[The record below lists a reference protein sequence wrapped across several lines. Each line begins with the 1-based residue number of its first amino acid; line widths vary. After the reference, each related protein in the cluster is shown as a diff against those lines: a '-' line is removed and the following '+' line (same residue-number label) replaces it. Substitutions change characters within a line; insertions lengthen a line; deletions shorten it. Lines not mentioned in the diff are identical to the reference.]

1 MSRKIVSRPFRF
13 PSEKINIKCEK
24 STKRIRP
31 MRDDSLSVVAVWIHY
46 YVGTVLSRFIQL
58 GANMMFP
65 DFLRFLM
72 NKIIAKSLSA
82 IVATVYLKR
91 SPPWMINFISDGKLE
106 LFYFF
111 II

>member
-1 MSRKIVSRPFRF
+1 
-13 PSEKINIKCEK
+13 
-24 STKRIRP
+24 
-31 MRDDSLSVVAVWIHY
+31 
-46 YVGTVLSRFIQL
+46 
-58 GANMMFP
+58 MMFP

-111 II
+111 IILLKLNIRV